1 MGMFEDFRL
10 KVFIAVAQEG
20 GFTKAADVLG
30 VTQPAVSQN
39 ISELEKGLGF
49 PLFRRLHKE
58 VVLTPQGEVFLK
70 HARRMLSIGAETER
84 FFSPLDV
91 TEVRISASDEIYAGF
106 ILPALCDFITAHP
119 EIQVRRSDAED
130 CDIQVAVRPSDA
142 KPGLSSLE
150 LVYIPKQAFAFTKT
164 CMVLKEILHF

>member
-10 KVFIAVAQEG
+10 KVFITVAQEG
-20 GFTKAADVLG
+20 GFTKAAEILG

-39 ISELEKGLGF
+39 ISELEKGLGV
-49 PLFRRLHKE
+49 PLFRRLRKE

-84 FFSPLDV
+84 FFSSPDV
-91 TEVRISASDEIYAGF
+91 SEVRISASDEIYAGF
-106 ILPALCDFITAHP
+106 ILPALCDFICVHP
-119 EIQVRRSDAED
+119 EIQVRRTDSDD
-130 CDIQVAVRPSDA
+130 CDLQVSVRPSDA
-142 KPGLSSLE
+142 KSARSCLE